1 MKKLIL
7 ATIVTILTLSC
18 SSDDSSSAN
27 NTIYVTIT
35 PLKSIVEE
43 VTCGDFDVK
52 VLVADGASPETFEP
66 TARQMAELNDAHMIF
81 KVGLIDFESQLTNN
95 IENKNKVVNLGAG
108 ITPIAGS
115 CSHHHH
121 HHHHAH
127 GVDPHIWTS
136 PRALKVMV
144 GNVRDAV
151 MRIYPDSTKYDEAS
165 IRLMARIDS
174 LDNYCAER
182 IAAADVDV
190 MMIYHPAYTYYA
202 QDYGIEQI
210 AIEQD
215 GKEPS
220 PKQLTTLIGKARDN
234 NIEHIF
240 IQPQYNKDKVRTIA
254 NECNADIVT
263 TNPLDKDI
271 LSEIRRI
278 TDLICE

>member
-66 TARQMAELNDAHMIF
+66 TARHMAELNDAHMIF

>member
-81 KVGLIDFESQLTNN
+81 KVGLIDFERQLTNN

-182 IAAADVDV
+182 IAVADVDA

-210 AIEQD
+210 AIEHD

-220 PKQLTTLIGKARDN
+220 LRQTTALIDKAK
-234 NIEHIF
+234 EHGVRVILR
-240 IQPQYNKDKVRTIA
+240 QPQYSEDKVRAIA
-254 NECNADIVT
+254 KDCGAEIIT
-263 TNPLDKDI
+263 TDP
-271 LSEIRRI
+271 LSEDIFGEIERVTEI
-278 TDLICE
+278 ICR

>member
-66 TARQMAELNDAHMIF
+66 TARQMTELNDAHMIF

-115 CSHHHH
+115 CSHHH

-202 QDYGIEQI
+202 HDYGIEQI

>member
-18 SSDDSSSAN
+18 SSDDSSGAN

-81 KVGLIDFESQLTNN
+81 KVGLIDFERQLTNN

-202 QDYGIEQI
+202 HDYGIEQI

-254 NECNADIVT
+254 NECNANIVT

-278 TDLICE
+278 TDIICE